1 MEKGLH
7 QQKLAVESGYWPL
20 LRFNPEL
27 RKAGTRPFVLD
38 SPAPKIAFKD
48 YAYNELRYTV
58 LQQTNPDEAEY
69 LLNIAQ
75 QLVDLRWKTYVD
87 MATTEATEF
96 QPIA

>member
-1 MEKGLH
+1 M
-7 QQKLAVESGYWPL
+7 
-20 LRFNPEL
+20 
-27 RKAGTRPFVLD
+27 LD

-58 LQQTNPDEAEY
+58 LQQTNPDEADH

-87 MATTEATEF
+87 MATAEATEF